1 MIQRKAKLTTMSE
14 DATPKSAK
22 TATESAANA
31 PDAVQAVRWT
41 KRLVPEL
48 TCLRCGYEWLP
59 RNPEH
64 IPKKCPKC
72 LTKLW
77 NVPRVYQLAGKPKPA
92 SKRGAPKTETA
103 AKKT

>member
-1 MIQRKAKLTTMSE
+1 MS
-14 DATPKSAK
+14 KH
-22 TATESAANA
+22 TAPGDKPIGESALAE
-31 PDAVQAVRWT
+31 VQAIRWT

-59 RNPEH
+59 RNPDH

-77 NVPRVYQLAGKPKPA
+77 NVPRTYQLPGKPKP
-92 SKRGAPKTETA
+92 SRKRGAPSKTAEE
-103 AKKT
+103 K

>member
-1 MIQRKAKLTTMSE
+1 MTMSN

-22 TATESAANA
+22 AATDNATANA
-31 PDAVQAVRWT
+31 PDEVQAVRWT

-77 NVPRVYQLAGKPKPA
+77 NVPRVYQLPGKPKPA
-92 SKRGAPKTETA
+92 SKRGAPKTETVE
-103 AKKT
+103 KKA